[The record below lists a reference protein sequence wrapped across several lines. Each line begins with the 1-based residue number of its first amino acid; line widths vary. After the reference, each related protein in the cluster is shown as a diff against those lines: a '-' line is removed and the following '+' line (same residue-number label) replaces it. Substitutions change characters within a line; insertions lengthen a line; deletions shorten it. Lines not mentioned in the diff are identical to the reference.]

1 MDRLKE
7 MVEENHA
14 LQGLLPPNEALLR
27 GRPQP
32 KTRAKEDRMGSI
44 TISLIVLAF
53 VFGGALLGMFL
64 RSALPQQHLTDA
76 SKDIVRLAV
85 GLVVTMC
92 AMTLGLL
99 VSSAKGAY
107 ERQSMELTEVS
118 AKIVF
123 LDRILAHYGPE
134 TREARE
140 LLRADV
146 VHVLDQVWSEGHT
159 VMDPSSVGVD
169 VLYDKIQEL
178 SPKDDAQR
186 SIRAEALG
194 LALAVGRMR
203 WLMYEQKATAVS
215 KPLLV
220 VLVFWLTIVFVSFGL
235 FAPKNPIVVATL
247 FICAFAVSGAILLI
261 LEMYT
266 PYGGLIQISSAP
278 LRAALAQLGR

>member
-1 MDRLKE
+1 
-7 MVEENHA
+7 
-14 LQGLLPPNEALLR
+14 
-27 GRPQP
+27 
-32 KTRAKEDRMGSI
+32 MGSI
-44 TISLIVLAF
+44 TISLIALAF

-64 RSALPQQHLTDA
+64 RTALPQQHLSDA
-76 SKDIVRLAV
+76 SKDIVRLAA

-92 AMTLGLL
+92 ALTLGLL
-99 VSSAKGAY
+99 VSSAKSAY
-107 ERQSMELTEVS
+107 DRQSIELTEVS
-118 AKIVF
+118 AKIIF

-134 TREARE
+134 TKEARE

-146 VHVLDQVWSEGHT
+146 FHVLDQVWSERHT
-159 VMDPSSVGVD
+159 KLDPSSVGVD

-178 SPKDDAQR
+178 SPKDEAQR

-194 LALAVGRMR
+194 LAMAVGQTR
-203 WLMYEQKATAVS
+203 WLMYEQRATTVS

-220 VLVFWLTIVFVSFGL
+220 MLVFWLTIVFASFGL
-235 FAPKNPIVVATL
+235 FAPKNPLVVASL
-247 FICAFAVSGAILLI
+247 FVSALAVSGAILLI